1 MNDAAEMLQNA
12 VRLHRAGQLAE
23 AEQIYRQILAANPR
37 HAAAL
42 DLLGVAAQHSAR
54 HQEAVAL
61 IGQAI
66 AIDPSQADYHFHLGV
81 AQQAL
86 NRMGEAQASYRRAL
100 ELQPAFAAAHYN
112 LALLMQAGGEL
123 VASQSHFEQ
132 AIRLEPA
139 WADAHSSLGRVLQD
153 QARLADAAA
162 SYRAALR
169 CEPNHSIALNNLGSV
184 RIALGQFVDALEP
197 LERLSR
203 LSPEHPECH
212 FNLGR
217 AYRGLGRLA
226 EATDQ
231 MQQAVRLRGNF
242 LGAHCEL
249 AALYE
254 QQGQL
259 ANCEAQY
266 RAALGLKPDY
276 VEVLNNLAIVL
287 RAQGKLS
294 EALACYDRA
303 ISLRPQFVMAH
314 FNRAITYQDLN
325 RTELAIAGYREALRR
340 DPRHANSCI
349 NLSILY
355 DTTARP
361 DEAVEFAT
369 RALDLGADSA
379 MTRAALA
386 NGLRSQGRT
395 VEAIGWFRRSLELKL
410 DAAQHSNLLY
420 CLNFD
425 PHYTPAQLH
434 AKHLA
439 WARHYAEPLT
449 AAAAPH
455 ANDRTAERR
464 LRVGY
469 VSPHFREHAVN
480 YFSEPLLSAHNHEQ
494 FEVYCYSTSRQTD
507 DITIRLRALADQ
519 WCDVPSLSDEALA
532 RQVRQDQ
539 IDILVDLT
547 GHIGENRLLTFAR
560 KPAPIQV
567 TYLGYQN
574 TTGMS
579 AMDYRLTD
587 QRADPPGQSE
597 AYYTEQLIRLPRSF
611 FCYRPSDDA
620 PPVAPLPATS
630 AGHVTFGSLN
640 HIAKITP
647 EALTAWCQILAR
659 VPNSRLFV
667 LANRGGYAEH
677 HLHEVA
683 RSHGIDPARVGV
695 CDKRPRLDYLRLIQ
709 RADIALDPF
718 SFNGHT
724 TTCDSIWMGVP
735 MVMLQGATYASRFG
749 GSVLANVGLEDWIA
763 RSPEE
768 YVECAVARAADLD
781 GLANLRQTL
790 RAEMAKSVL
799 LDFAGFTRNLELAYR
814 QMWLAWCEG
823 SCT

>member
-1 MNDAAEMLQNA
+1 MTRPKCCNRQC
-12 VRLHRAGQLAE
+12 LHRRGQLAE
-23 AEQIYRQILAANPR
+23 AEQAYRQILASGPR

-42 DLLGVAAQHSAR
+42 ESHP
-54 HQEAVAL
+54 AL
-61 IGQAI
+61 
-66 AIDPSQADYHFHLGV
+66 
-81 AQQAL
+81 
-86 NRMGEAQASYRRAL
+86 
-100 ELQPAFAAAHYN
+100 AAAHYN
-112 LALLMQAGGEL
+112 LALLLQAGREFS
-123 VASQSHFEQ
+123 AAQSHLEQ

-153 QARLADAAA
+153 QSRLAEAAT
-162 SYRAALR
+162 SYRAAIR
-169 CEPNHSIALNNLGSV
+169 HAPNHPIALNNLGSV
-184 RIALGQFVDALEP
+184 LIALGQFAEALEP
-197 LERLSR
+197 LEQLSR
-203 LSPEHPECH
+203 LSPEQPECH

-231 MQQAVRLRGNF
+231 VQQALRLRGNF
-242 LGAHCEL
+242 LGARCEL
-249 AALYE
+249 AALHE

-259 ANCEAQY
+259 AACEAEY

-276 VEVLNNLAIVL
+276 VEVLINLAIVL
-287 RAQGKLS
+287 RAQGRLS
-294 EALACYDRA
+294 EALECYDRA
-303 ISLRPQFVMAH
+303 IAHRPEFVMAH

-325 RTELAIAGYREALRR
+325 RTDLAIAGYREALRL

-369 RALDLGADSA
+369 KALELGADSA

-395 VEAIGWFRRSLELKL
+395 LEAIAWFRRSLELQR

-425 PHYTPAQLH
+425 PRYTPEQLH
-434 AKHLA
+434 AEHLD
-439 WARHYAEPLT
+439 WSRHHAAPLT
-449 AAAAPH
+449 AGAAPH
-455 ANDRTAERR
+455 TNDRTPERR

-494 FEVYCYSTSRQTD
+494 FEVFCYYTSRPTD
-507 DITIRLRALADQ
+507 EVTTRLRALADQ
-519 WCDVPSLSDEALA
+519 WRDVRGLSDEDLA
-532 RQVRQDQ
+532 RQIRQDQ

-547 GHIGENRLLTFAR
+547 GHIGENRLLVFAR

-587 QRADPPGQSE
+587 QRADPLGQSE
-597 AYYTEQLIRLPRSF
+597 PYYTEQLIRLPRSF

-620 PPVAPLPATS
+620 PAVTPLPAAS

-647 EALTAWCQILAR
+647 EALASWCQILAR
-659 VPNSRLFV
+659 VPNSRLFI
-667 LANRGGYAEH
+667 LANRGGYAER
-677 HLHEVA
+677 HLHEVV
-683 RSHGIDPARVGV
+683 RSHGIDSARVEV
-695 CDKRPRLDYLRLIQ
+695 CDKRPRLDYLRLIG

-718 SFNGHT
+718 GFNGHT

-735 MVMLQGATYASRFG
+735 VVMLEGQTYASRFG
-749 GSVLANVGLEDWIA
+749 GSVLANVGLEDWITH
-763 RSPEE
+763 SPDE
-768 YVECAVARAADLD
+768 YVEWAVARAADLTR
-781 GLANLRQTL
+781 LSSLREEL
-790 RAEMAKSVL
+790 RSRMAKSVL

-814 QMWLAWCEG
+814 QMWRAWCQG
-823 SCT
+823 LSMGHSPPSR